1 MAPIGHDRRW
11 LPAAFAVAVAVY
23 IISAACAG
31 GGEEASVPS
40 PSPPPPE
47 PQLTPA
53 QGPAADAAQD
63 YLRLLTSVASVAL
76 DAVWD
81 MTSSEIKEV
90 CPREL
95 FDRSIAQYRTGIGVD
110 SEGYLAL
117 SQGAA
122 HLSQMA
128 RGEDWVLIQVEDAGL
143 TLALVREGE
152 AWRVHPDLSTTYCS
166 EASPLPAVIETQGV
180 FLTPAPE

>member
-1 MAPIGHDRRW
+1 MAPVSHKRRW
-11 LPAAFAVAVAVY
+11 LPAAFAVAGAVC
-23 IISAACAG
+23 IVSAACAG
-31 GGEEASVPS
+31 GGEEANVPS

-53 QGPAADAAQD
+53 RGPADTAARD
-63 YLRLLTSVASVAL
+63 YLRQLASVAPVSL
-76 DAVWD
+76 DAMWD

-95 FDRSIAQYRTGIGVD
+95 FDRSIAQFRFRIDVD
-110 SEGYLAL
+110 SEGYQALA
-117 SQGAA
+117 QGAA
-122 HLSQMA
+122 HLSQVA
-128 RGEDWVLIQVEDAGL
+128 QGEDWVLIQVQDAGL

-166 EASPLPAVIETQGV
+166 QAPPLPAIVEMAGV
-180 FLTPAPE
+180 LLTPMPE